1 LIKSDS
7 KDIYNV
13 VKYSFFQMN
22 VGLLNFVGK
31 YLKYITVSTKIL
43 IGSKNYFKQG

>member
-22 VGLLNFVGK
+22 VGLLIFVGK
-31 YLKYITVSTKIL
+31 YLITVSTKIL